1 MPMKMSEIGPRW
13 PRGTGQWSRTRIL
26 IAASDPQLRDAL
38 LERWAECHDVIVAS
52 TPLEVIA
59 RLEAERTGI
68 STVVLAGID
77 GSASDAQLAR
87 FLEASYPWLCVVVG
101 AGHALE
107 RPGAATD
114 LFA

>member
-1 MPMKMSEIGPRW
+1 MKMLDTSPRW

-26 IAASDPQLRDAL
+26 IAAADPHLRDAL
-38 LERWAECHDVIVAS
+38 LERWAECHDVVVAT

-59 RLEAERTGI
+59 RLESERTGI

-77 GSASDAQLAR
+77 GSVSDSQLAR

-101 AGHALE
+101 AAHVVE
-107 RPGAATD
+107 RGATASD
-114 LFA
+114 LYV